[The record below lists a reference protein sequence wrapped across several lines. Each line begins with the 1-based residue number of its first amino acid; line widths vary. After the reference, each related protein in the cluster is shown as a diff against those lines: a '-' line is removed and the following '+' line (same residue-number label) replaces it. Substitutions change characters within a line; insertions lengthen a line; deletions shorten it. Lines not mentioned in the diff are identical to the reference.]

1 MNSVAW
7 FSIYLVVWS
16 KIFGHMVFIYL
27 VVRFQSNWPVSIASE
42 CNGCFVILSPGAE
55 RSRWSDPALRPD
67 GVRRRAEQGPRARQL
82 QSLLGL
88 GLCRSEL
95 QARELRIGQG
105 CLCLR
110 AKLPSWTGKCRDG
123 TSHSSF

>member
-1 MNSVAW
+1 MARLTE
-7 FSIYLVVWS
+7 FISIV
-16 KIFGHMVFIYL
+16 
-27 VVRFQSNWPVSIASE
+27 
-42 CNGCFVILSPGAE
+42 CNNRCFVILYPGAE
-55 RSRWSDPALRPD
+55 RSRWSDPALRSD

-88 GLCRSEL
+88 GLRRSEL
-95 QARELRIGQG
+95 QARQLRVGQG

-123 TSHSSF
+123 TSHNSV